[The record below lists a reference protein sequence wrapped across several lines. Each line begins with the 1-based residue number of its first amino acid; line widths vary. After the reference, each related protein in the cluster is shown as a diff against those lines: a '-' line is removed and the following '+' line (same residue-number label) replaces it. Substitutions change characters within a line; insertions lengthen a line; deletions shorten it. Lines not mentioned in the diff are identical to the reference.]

1 VSSSPEAGRSKDQ
14 ERLRGEE
21 RLRGQER
28 LRGEERLRIDKWLWA
43 ARFYKT
49 RSLAAQAVD
58 GGKARWN
65 GERVKPSRE
74 LHVGDRITV
83 RVGELEWDIEVLGLS
98 ERRGPASEAATL
110 YRESDASRAKRGLM
124 LAMRKASP
132 TPVTDGRPTK
142 RDRRRLEQFR
152 RDD

>member
-1 VSSSPEAGRSKDQ
+1 M
-14 ERLRGEE
+14 
-21 RLRGQER
+21 
-28 LRGEERLRIDKWLWA
+28 RIDKWLWA

-49 RSLAAQAVD
+49 RSLAAQAVEA
-58 GGKARWN
+58 GRARWN

-74 LHVGDRITV
+74 LRVGDRVSV
-83 RVGELEWDIEVLGLS
+83 RVGELVWDVEVLVLS

-110 YRESDASRAKRGLM
+110 YQEGAESRAKRELM

-132 TPVTDGRPTK
+132 TPVTEGRPTK

-152 RDD
+152 RGE